1 MFYVVFMVKKK
12 ASMSQEEFTSY
23 WIREHTPLTA
33 NLPGL
38 RAYHCFPMIGY
49 DGAVPPFDAIAHV
62 AFDDEAAWRV
72 AERSP
77 ELATALADG
86 PNFQTV
92 EDTMAFYAVRH
103 VIV

>member
-12 ASMSQEEFTSY
+12 AGMSQEEFTSY

-38 RAYHCFPMIGY
+38 RAYHCFSMIGY
-49 DGAVPPFDAIAHV
+49 DGAAPPFDAIAYV

>member
-1 MFYVVFMVKKK
+1 MFYVVFLVKKK
-12 ASMSQEEFTSY
+12 AGMSQEEFTSY

-49 DGAVPPFDAIAHV
+49 DGAAPPFDAIAYV

>member
-1 MFYVVFMVKKK
+1 MFYAVFMVKKK
-12 ASMSQEEFTSY
+12 AGMSQEEFTSY
-23 WIREHTPLTA
+23 WISEHSPLTA

-49 DGAVPPFDAIAHV
+49 DGAAPPFDAIAYV